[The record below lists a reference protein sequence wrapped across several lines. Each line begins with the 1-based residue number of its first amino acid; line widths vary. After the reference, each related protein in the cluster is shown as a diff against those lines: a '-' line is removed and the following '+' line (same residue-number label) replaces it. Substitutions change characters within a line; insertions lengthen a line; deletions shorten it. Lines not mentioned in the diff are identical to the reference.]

1 MALIDYIALDRNQRL
16 FATTDCE
23 MAFIGFQA
31 QTLNQRLDIEDS
43 MPRLTESMSGRPKVG
58 LDLYTLR

>member
-1 MALIDYIALDRNQRL
+1 
-16 FATTDCE
+16 

-43 MPRLTESMSGRPKVG
+43 MPRLINLTESMSGRPKVG